1 MNIKAIIFGLGAA
14 ACLTGCKKE
23 DAPATT
29 PDTNLGYVS
38 FTNVNNSSKVINV
51 FVDNK
56 KVNSA
61 AIAVNATMLG
71 TYAGFAEG
79 THTLQTKDT
88 SSVLPPIV
96 YYTGDF
102 TVQKGKAYSFFQY
115 GPLSAGNLKGILLNT
130 DNIPDLNGNAK
141 VRFLN
146 ISNNAPALDIVL
158 VRREGTVEKDSVVLY
173 SALAALSS
181 MATPNV
187 EALSPHKLVAG
198 NKAANAV
205 PGVAA
210 SSYNIKV
217 KLAGTNTLV
226 TSSAGVTILPGRNYT
241 FYTRGAYP
249 TIALSS
255 FFDY

>member
-1 MNIKAIIFGLGAA
+1 MNIKTIIFCLGATVFFA
-14 ACLTGCKKE
+14 SCKKE
-23 DAPATT
+23 DGPTTT
-29 PDTNLGYVS
+29 PDTDLGYVS

-51 FVDNK
+51 FVNDK

-61 AIAVNATMLG
+61 AIGVNATMLG
-71 TYAGFAEG
+71 TYAGFPAG

-96 YYTGDF
+96 YYTNDF
-102 TVQKGKAYSFFQY
+102 TVEKGKAYSFFQY
-115 GPLSAGNLKGILLNT
+115 GVLTSGALKGVMLNT
-130 DNIPDLNGNAK
+130 DNTPDMAGNAK

-146 ISNNAPALDIVL
+146 ISNNAPAFDVVM
-158 VRREGTVEKDSVVLY
+158 VRREGTVEKDSVLLY
-173 SALAALSS
+173 SALPAFSS
-181 MATPNV
+181 GTPNV
-187 EALSPHKLVAG
+187 AALSPHKLVAG

-210 SSYNIKV
+210 SSYNIKI

-226 TSSAGVTILPGRNYT
+226 TSSAGVTILAGRNYT

-249 TIALSS
+249 TVALSS